1 MRGSTVVALSIIIG
15 FVVVSGFTQRFDS
28 SLRCRLHGSGVRLEY
43 AFNFSAQ
50 LDRLSI
56 AYGLLIVIIATIKE
70 FFYNSYVASPVS
82 PRIVTRLEDWIDGI
96 QGHRQKAD
104 CTSASALHSICTD
117 PLSHTGSLLLRP
129 NDSVSERCASET
141 AAVPFAFSNR
151 ADHSD
156 LALNLPYQNTPA
168 PTLVSNLL
176 DIPSTQDEE
185 TITQNQEV
193 DLRRCP
199 FPPFYKQLGL
209 RYNQTMHWHHSR
221 V

>member
-70 FFYNSYVASPVS
+70 VSRSVVFYIFELIIVSPYTKFFYNSYVAPPVS

-104 CTSASALHSICTD
+104 CTSVSALHSTRTD
-117 PLSHTGSLLLRP
+117 MLSHTGSLLLRP
-129 NDSVSERCASET
+129 NDSFSERCTSET
-141 AAVPFAFSNR
+141 AAVGVN
-151 ADHSD
+151 
-156 LALNLPYQNTPA
+156 
-168 PTLVSNLL
+168 
-176 DIPSTQDEE
+176 PS
-185 TITQNQEV
+185 
-193 DLRRCP
+193 P
-199 FPPFYKQLGL
+199 KQ
-209 RYNQTMHWHHSR
+209 
-221 V
+221 